1 MKKIYI
7 PTLGFYQFLILQ
19 FLIVFVF
26 SYYSLQNNLKKEI
39 KIYVSFNVIENITNT
54 LTKNSAYK
62 IKVIPLIAPHADHHH
77 FHLSAK
83 QLADLRTADLVI
95 LNGSSFESDLDQ
107 SLKKHKEIKIHY
119 VTQSPLK
126 KIDLMKSDPH
136 VWLSLNKSL
145 DYIKSIAEALKQNNL
160 VEDAILQKNLQEMEK
175 EILEFQSQLIRPQF
189 IKAPVVLTAYNI
201 LTYFNEDLNFES
213 IALSKDHNSND
224 LNAKTYKSIVDRIK
238 SKDIQSVVTE
248 LNGSSKILK
257 KMKTDYK
264 LNEIGPL
271 CIDSLSSSEGPC
283 STYIQM
289 LKYNYKTLSAGLI
302 NGGNK

>member
-19 FLIVFVF
+19 FLIVFAF
-26 SYYSLQNNLKKEI
+26 SYNSLQNNLKKEI

-54 LTKNSAYK
+54 LIKNSAHK
-62 IKVIPLIAPHADHHH
+62 IKVIPLITPHADHHH

-83 QLADLRTADLVI
+83 QLADLKTADLVI
-95 LNGSSFESDLDQ
+95 LNGASFESDLDQ

-119 VTQSPLK
+119 VTQSSLK
-126 KIDLMKSDPH
+126 KIDLINNDAH
-136 VWLSLNKSL
+136 VWLSLNKSM

-160 VEDAILQKNLQEMEK
+160 VEDTILQKNLQQMEK
-175 EILEFQSQLIRPQF
+175 EIQDFQGQLIRPQF
-189 IKAPVVLTAYNI
+189 IKAPVILTAYDI
-201 LTYFNEDLNFES
+201 LAYFNEDLNFES
-213 IALSKDHNSND
+213 ISLSKDHHTND

-257 KMKTDYK
+257 KIKADYK

-271 CIDSLSSSEGPC
+271 CIDTLSNSEGPC

-289 LKYNYKTLSAGLI
+289 LKYNYKTLSEGLI